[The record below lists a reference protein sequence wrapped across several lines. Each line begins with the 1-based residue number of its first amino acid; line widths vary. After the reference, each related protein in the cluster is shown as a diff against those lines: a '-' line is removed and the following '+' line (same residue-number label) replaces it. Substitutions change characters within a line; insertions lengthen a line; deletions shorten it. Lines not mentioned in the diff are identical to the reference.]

1 MTSFARSF
9 RPYQF
14 LRARTANERGVTI
27 IIFAFLIVVLISFL
41 ALVADIGQ
49 FYLVKSRLQTAA
61 DSATLAG
68 AQDIANN
75 ETEATAQASAENYVD
90 QNISGAHQTTVTF
103 PEVGKIQVNVT
114 ADQDTF
120 FGGVV
125 GQDVVSINAEAIAQ
139 VEAITGMNGT
149 VPLAVPL
156 QAIENHVGEENA
168 GTFPIGGSGFWLVNF
183 EETGVGTP
191 VFEDWIVNGYPELV
205 EVGMFGQG
213 EGVKAA
219 LMVALEERFNNDSSF
234 IVPVYDDAVAQGNS
248 EIQVV
253 GFAEFVLT
261 GWELTGSPKSFS
273 GYFTNGTMVSGET
286 SGEPPVDNGIYTIHL
301 EG

>member
-1 MTSFARSF
+1 M
-9 RPYQF
+9 
-14 LRARTANERGVTI
+14 I
-27 IIFAFLIVVLISFL
+27 IMAFLMVVLISFL
-41 ALVADIGQ
+41 ALVTDVGQ
-49 FYLVKSRLQTAA
+49 FYLVKSRIQTAA
-61 DSATLAG
+61 DSASLAG

-75 ETEATAQASAENYVD
+75 EAEATAQDTAESYVD
-90 QNISGAHQTTVTF
+90 QNISAPHQTTVTF
-103 PEVGKIQVNVT
+103 PEAGEIQVNVT
-114 ADQDTF
+114 TDQATF

-125 GQDVVSINAEAIAQ
+125 GQDIVSINAEAIAA

-156 QAIENHVGEENA
+156 QAIEGNVGPENE
-168 GTFPIGGSGFWLVNF
+168 GTFLIGGSGFWLVNF
-183 EETGVGTP
+183 EAAGVGTP
-191 VFEDWIVNGYPELV
+191 VFEDWIINGYPELV

-219 LMVALEERFNNDSSF
+219 LTVALEERFNSDPSV
-234 IVPVYDDAVAQGNS
+234 IVPVYDDAAAQGNA

-261 GWELTGSPKSFS
+261 DWELTGNPKSFS
-273 GYFTNGTMVSGET
+273 GYFTDGTMESGET